1 MTKPSN
7 VSHEQRVAWGHMGG
21 SATAASL
28 TANERRLS
36 SKKANAAKYAKYGHE
51 ELSQK
56 YAGCFTRILARMTPE
71 QAAAVRKGAGQKR
84 WAGVSPEERSSINRR
99 LIQRRWDRVAYAK
112 NPAPADQLFDFLQDF
127 ISAKGY
133 SPSMCE
139 LHKAI
144 HHDRKA
150 TEKLLRMLEAT
161 GRIQRQA
168 WDRGITLVDVQTP
181 TAVLPVVPVQES
193 GTQFLS
199 PILPRSAR
207 KCYDCDSPAIE
218 GKARCEKHLAIVR
231 ESSKRSQARSKIY
244 KRSHPHAGPSL

>member
-1 MTKPSN
+1 MTKPLN

-36 SKKANAAKYAKYGHE
+36 SKKANAAKYAKYSHE

-84 WAGVSPEERSSINRR
+84 WAGVSPEERSRINRR

-112 NPAPADQLFDFLQDF
+112 NPAPADQLFEFLQGF

-133 SPSMCE
+133 SPSTQE
-139 LHKAI
+139 LRKAI
-144 HHDRKA
+144 HHEPK
-150 TEKLLRMLEAT
+150 TIEKLLRMLEAT

-168 WDRGITLVDVQTP
+168 WDRGITLVDVQPP
-181 TAVLPVVPVQES
+181 TAVIPVLPVQES

-207 KCYDCDSPAIE
+207 KCYDCDSPAIA
-218 GKARCEKHLAIVR
+218 GKARCEKHLAIVL
-231 ESSKRSQARSKIY
+231 ESSKRS
-244 KRSHPHAGPSL
+244 HAHRKAISQRWLASI